1 MTDVSLE
8 ELGPVDYLV
17 VEFPAGASNFNLA
30 WPALRNFEYFRG
42 AQNRRSE
49 EMSYYWIDE
58 TQKPNKS

>member
-1 MTDVSLE
+1 MYIIRS
-8 ELGPVDYLV
+8 
-17 VEFPAGASNFNLA
+17 PAGASNFNLA